1 MCYAFSQRSTYLRHN
16 MHLIPIVLRK
26 YAFVLLNFHHY
37 VCFIF
42 KTSNTVLPPIQML
55 TGMLY
60 AGPTG
65 RTSWVFLPLFTYPYK
80 GVVWTLTSLPP
91 STSIH
96 QGFSSMKS
104 LYWARPNCQHG
115 ENNIILL
122 THQAHS
128 NTGTGP
134 IKYNSASS
142 KR

>member
-1 MCYAFSQRSTYLRHN
+1 MCYVFSQRSTYLRHN
-16 MHLIPIVLRK
+16 MQLIPIVLRK

-55 TGMLY
+55 TGMLC

-65 RTSWVFLPLFTYPYK
+65 RTSWVFLPLFTYPSK

-96 QGFSSMKS
+96 QGAKLHRYFYLSFTRIGLPLDIS
-104 LYWARPNCQHG
+104 LAVTP
-115 ENNIILL
+115 LL
-122 THQAHS
+122 DLSGCHLSQLM
-128 NTGTGP
+128 GICLMG
-134 IKYNSASS
+134 
-142 KR
+142 